1 MPKRQSITED
11 ENQAAFRVLAQAT
24 GEARKPASKPRK
36 KRKNPY
42 AVALGRKGGLAAG
55 KTRMD
60 KIPKERRIEIARQAA
75 KKRWGKKT

>member
-1 MPKRQSITED
+1 MARRKPPED
-11 ENQAAFRVLAQAT
+11 EVQAAFRVVAQAT
-24 GEARKPASKPRK
+24 GEKPKKAPRK
-36 KRKNPY
+36 QKNPH

-75 KKRWGKKT
+75 EKRWEKQK